1 VRVGDGA
8 EVGGAGA
15 WANGPHAAAASHAGA
30 RVGEQ
35 VGRSVAQAGVI
46 EEKE

>member
-1 VRVGDGA
+1 VRLGDGA
-8 EVGGAGA
+8 EVVGAA
-15 WANGPHAAAASHAGA
+15 ELALGPHAAAASHAGA